1 MSYNVAYTSSFQ
13 SLEGVAWR
21 VDIYMQDHA
30 GDPTVISLDGES
42 PVVIEWQET
51 KVYDSVCPSLCT
63 VKVVS
68 ETDRQ
73 MIGLMSASALC
84 VVYRNDSVYWKG
96 LIDDCIYEEPY
107 SYRRNYVTE
116 ISFADFGCLNRSR
129 FTMSGRHS
137 FYEVL
142 YDILGSTDLFLDVN
156 RSFSI
161 QTADNEGFDFNA
173 ILIDTDMFSAGEG
186 CSKYDALERLLKPF
200 GLRIIQLN
208 GFLYLHDL
216 EYMREHNAAQ
226 SVVWQGTD
234 ARIRGSETYGTF
246 NISANLDNETV
257 LADLFEHLAMPT
269 DPILED
275 GSYAAMMWVE
285 NESTNEGSGQRAYR
299 VYPVPWYNN
308 DRAAVLRGGVAE
320 AVHELL
326 DHDDRFVFERA
337 RVLSFADSSL
347 YQGITIPY
355 DPDKDL
361 GSYTTPHSAS
371 SASEIIRI
379 ETDPIPLVPNR
390 ADFLLRINLDLLFS
404 PKKVPQLDP
413 SDYNTPSTGDNH
425 TKYKFFQANLR
436 KVYVPVKL
444 EAIDNH
450 GNAVKHVHNHQWIDG
465 PAGFGDMELWYYSD
479 NSGTPLEEWV
489 TNKHWAGAIERYKK
503 RKDGEYIPLPDI
515 PCRVRLTVS
524 NAVVGVVGTDY
535 NSAAY
540 LSYFDPIIRWQA
552 YKNARI
558 TLVNAGWTDEDTD
571 KDLSVGDVQPDMDE
585 YSEEHDLLV
594 FEKGVPPSAKGLVTD
609 GGMNA
614 METFHSNGSDGTL
627 LQLRL
632 ESLRRQL
639 FPPRPVLSGTARL
652 TPEFAVFTDANTEG
666 RFLRVGAI
674 QDLLADTEQITLLNI
689 TPDDPAI
696 SAPKYSFSW
705 SGPVCALRDISYRH
719 EWSSPVCFK
728 TTVPDH
734 YTFTW
739 SSPVCAYINIAI
751 ELEWEEF

>member
-30 GDPTVISLDGES
+30 GDPTVISLDSES

-84 VVYRNDSVYWKG
+84 VVYRNDSEYWKG

-226 SVVWQGTD
+226 SVSWQGTD
-234 ARIRGSETYGTF
+234 ARIKGSECFGRYKV
-246 NISANLDNETV
+246 SAKEDAEEV
-257 LADLFEHLAMPT
+257 LADLFGDLTLPEV
-269 DPILED
+269 ILGD
-275 GSYAAMMWVE
+275 GRYFAKMKDDDDV
-285 NESTNEGSGQRAYR
+285 YR
-299 VYPVPWYNN
+299 DAFWIYPRPFFNN
-308 DRAAVLRGGVAE
+308 VKASVLRGGVADVTPGKIDYKDCF
-320 AVHELL
+320 A
-326 DHDDRFVFERA
+326 FERI
-337 RVLSFADSSL
+337 RCYDVNDMG
-347 YQGITIPY
+347 QGPIY
-355 DPDKDL
+355 FEKDL
-361 GSYTTPHSAS
+361 GSDTTPQANHPG
-371 SASEIIRI
+371 EPIVRI
-379 ETDPIPLVPNR
+379 ETDMIPSVPDRDDYRLRVNL
-390 ADFLLRINLDLLFS
+390 DFLLS
-404 PKKVPQLDP
+404 PKRVPQIEADD
-413 SDYNTPSTGDNH
+413 SNYGGNIS
-425 TKYKFFQANLR
+425 YKKWKNNLLL
-436 KVYVPVKL
+436 VEVPAKL
-444 EAIDNH
+444 EAVDSN
-450 GNAVKHVHNHQWIDG
+450 
-465 PAGFGDMELWYYSD
+465 GDVVASYSNINRRWYQAPISVQFFLAYYND
-479 NSGTPLEEWV
+479 DLDGTPLDEWV
-489 TNKHWAGAIERYKK
+489 TNRPYLVSDSDYYGHRAG
-503 RKDGEYIPLPDI
+503 GEYVPLPDI
-515 PCRVRLTVS
+515 PCKLRLTIY
-524 NAVVGVVGTDY
+524 NAVYISHTAGGRDILSQF
-535 NSAAY
+535 NS
-540 LSYFDPIIRWQA
+540 LIRWQA
-552 YKNARI
+552 YKNASI
-558 TLVNAGWTDEDTD
+558 TLVKSGVADGNLWEKEISFGDFLFDTDEFT
-571 KDLSVGDVQPDMDE
+571 
-585 YSEEHDLLV
+585 EEHDFFV
-594 FEKGVPPSAKGLVTD
+594 VQKGVPPSAKGIISD
-609 GGMNA
+609 GAINA
-614 METFHSNGSDGTL
+614 MTSFYANGTDATL
-627 LQLRL
+627 IQHRVF
-632 ESLRRQL
+632 SLCRQMGVT
-639 FPPRPVLSGTARL
+639 RPMLSGTARL

-666 RFLRVGAI
+666 RYLRVGTI
-674 QDLLADTEQITLLNI
+674 QDLHGDTEQITLLNI
-689 TPDDPAI
+689 SPDDPAI
-696 SAPKYSFSW
+696 TAPKYSFSW
-705 SGPVCALRDISYRH
+705 SGPVCALRDISYRYD
-719 EWSSPVCFK
+719 WSGPVCAK